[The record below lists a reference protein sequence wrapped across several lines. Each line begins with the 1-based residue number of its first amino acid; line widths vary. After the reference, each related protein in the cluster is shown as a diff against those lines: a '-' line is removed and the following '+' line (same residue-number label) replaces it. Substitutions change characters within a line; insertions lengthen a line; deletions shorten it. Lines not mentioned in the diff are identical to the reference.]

1 MLRPI
6 ITAVAPAIKLG
17 SMALSLGSNSWLVAS
32 DWVLSKGIPPNAFNF
47 AHHLMS
53 LWGLFMFVLSAQVQS
68 EDLLTIDKMLQM
80 LFIVASMVFFE
91 LTRQSNP
98 GILKGLEKP
107 VEEHSGRFNLCDS
120 CNIYQPYRSFHC
132 RKCNHCVERFEHHCV
147 WTNSCIGALN
157 LRYLVLLLFTSLFG
171 LFFSVLQSFNALMM
185 TNSLFG
191 QLVLA
196 STASFYAILL
206 YPVTAFFITTMS
218 SVIIN
223 VSAAE
228 MRGMLHNS
236 QEYLTMVPYFNGYD
250 FGSDFNLRAMFNGYS
265 IERARWSQPSPLTK
279 LLGSLVAK
287 AAAHGGPGHVHSEAC
302 NHAPSPSQTHTQRA
316 PSERATAPTSQTS
329 FSKSNSAETSLST
342 LRQPASSIVGDNH
355 V

>member
-32 DWVLSKGIPPNAFNF
+32 DWVLSKGLWISCQATVFTDLIELDSTNKLVIWPFECYIILGIPPNAFNF

-132 RKCNHCVERFEHHCV
+132 RKCNHCV
-147 WTNSCIGALN
+147 
-157 LRYLVLLLFTSLFG
+157 
-171 LFFSVLQSFNALMM
+171 
-185 TNSLFG
+185 
-191 QLVLA
+191 
-196 STASFYAILL
+196 
-206 YPVTAFFITTMS
+206 
-218 SVIIN
+218 
-223 VSAAE
+223 
-228 MRGMLHNS
+228 
-236 QEYLTMVPYFNGYD
+236 
-250 FGSDFNLRAMFNGYS
+250 GS
-265 IERARWSQPSPLTK
+265 
-279 LLGSLVAK
+279 
-287 AAAHGGPGHVHSEAC
+287 
-302 NHAPSPSQTHTQRA
+302 
-316 PSERATAPTSQTS
+316 
-329 FSKSNSAETSLST
+329 
-342 LRQPASSIVGDNH
+342 
-355 V
+355 